1 MNLKE
6 FIIPFSL
13 TLATFFTV
21 QYFLQPSDSAQGD
34 LRSGQEFVVAAIKEA
49 QLPLQREVVY
59 EENFTGPSTQT
70 AILTNKSE
78 VLFSTIGASI
88 DTLRFKHMRN
98 GVEDYLVTLSPLVQD
113 IKESPSFLVALQDKT
128 PVIYELVSNNKEADR
143 TIVSYKATGK
153 DATIYKKFTVFDD
166 SFKLQLELTIEP
178 KEQKSVQPRL
188 FIPQP
193 YLAAM
198 GENNVTMAL
207 VNTPHKKLE
216 KRKPQAVLDRS
227 WIKPH
232 LFGIEN
238 RYFIHAL
245 VADRDQFAV
254 RGYFTLEPN
263 GHLAAILEGP
273 TVSVP
278 TTWTFDFYCG
288 PKIASEMALVDSR
301 LEATLDYGWF
311 GFLSKGF
318 IYLLNFIYSYV
329 PNYGLVIILLTF
341 LTTLV
346 LLPFTLKSS
355 KSLRKSNEL
364 RQKMQYIEQRYK
376 NDPEA
381 LAREKAEAIK
391 KYGIPEMAGCLPLLM
406 QIPMFIGLNRALSS
420 SFELYQAP
428 FFGWITDLSAK
439 DPYYVLP
446 LLAAVGMVIRTASA
460 GDPRQRVQAILLAII
475 VAAVTSSFA
484 AGLTLYIC
492 VSTWLGLLQTSLQKA
507 AK

>member
-6 FIIPFSL
+6 FILPFSL
-13 TLATFFTV
+13 TLATFFIV
-21 QYFLQPSDSAQGD
+21 QYFLQPADISQSD
-34 LRSGQEFVVAAIKEA
+34 LRSGQEFVVAAVKEA
-49 QLPLQREVVY
+49 QRPLQREVAY
-59 EENFTGPSTQT
+59 EASFVGPVVQT
-70 AILTNKSE
+70 KILTDRSE
-78 VLFSTIGASI
+78 LLFSNFAASI
-88 DTLRFKHMRN
+88 DTLQFKHIRD
-98 GVEDYLVTLSPLVQD
+98 GVDDYLVTLSPSAQD
-113 IKESPSFLVALQDKT
+113 IKESPSFLVALQEKTPIEYGLISQKKELDKT
-128 PVIYELVSNNKEADR
+128 IL
-143 TIVSYKATGK
+143 IYKAVGE
-153 DATIYKKFTVFDD
+153 DATLYKKFTILDH

-178 KEQKSVQPRL
+178 KEKKSVQPRL

-198 GENNVTMAL
+198 GESNVTMAL

-227 WIKPH
+227 WIKPQ

-245 VADRDQFAV
+245 IADKDQFAV

-263 GHLAAILEGP
+263 GRLAAILEGP

-288 PKIASEMALVDSR
+288 PKIASVMALSDNR

-318 IYLLNFIYSYV
+318 IYLLNFMYRYI
-329 PNYGLVIILLTF
+329 PNYGFVIILLTF

-364 RQKMQYIEQRYK
+364 RQKMQYIEHRYK

-391 KYGIPEMAGCLPLLM
+391 KYGIPEIAGCLPLLM

-428 FFGWITDLSAK
+428 FFGWITDLSVK

-446 LLAAVGMVIRTASA
+446 LVGALGMVIRTASA
-460 GDPRQRVQAILLAII
+460 GDPRQRVQAMLIAII
-475 VAAVTSSFA
+475 VAAVTSSFP

-492 VSTWLGLLQTSLQKA
+492 VSTWIGLLQMYLQKA
-507 AK
+507 MK